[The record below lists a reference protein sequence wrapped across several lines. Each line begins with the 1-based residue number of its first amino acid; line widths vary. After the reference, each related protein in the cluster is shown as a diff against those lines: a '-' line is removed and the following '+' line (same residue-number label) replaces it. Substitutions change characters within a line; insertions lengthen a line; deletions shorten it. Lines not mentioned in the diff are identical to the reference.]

1 MKQIIGLPAVVF
13 LLICVFVPA
22 GMAAE
27 SLLPRKNA
35 VAFKL
40 GAQIYSQSAFTD
52 FWGNNS
58 GSLTGPV
65 FEFDYDRRIFNFLF
79 VDVTLGYSVAD
90 QDSTGIPLDTAS
102 STVSLSTLYLSP
114 TLKALAPLNN
124 SVFFY
129 GGIGPDIAYA
139 DSEIEITLGGTK
151 TRISDSDVALGG
163 HALVGLEWLFYKKP
177 ARDGYL
183 DAPLGLI
190 FEYKFAF
197 IPINDFD
204 QDAIDTINAGLGT
217 NFASNDFD
225 AGGHYLFIGLKWHF

>member
-1 MKQIIGLPAVVF
+1 MRQIIGLPAIV
-13 LLICVFVPA
+13 LLLVCAVVPA

-27 SLLPRKNA
+27 GFLPRKNA

-40 GAQIYSQSAFTD
+40 GAQIYNQSDYTD
-52 FWGNNS
+52 FWSNNN

-65 FEFDYDRRIFNFLF
+65 FEFDYDRRIFKFLF
-79 VDVTLGYSVAD
+79 VDVSLGYAIAD
-90 QDSTGIPLDTAS
+90 QDATGIPIDTAS
-102 STVSLSTLYLSP
+102 SSVNLNTLYLSP

-124 SVFFY
+124 SLFFY

-139 DSEIEITLGGTK
+139 SSEIEISIGGAK
-151 TRISDSDVALGG
+151 TRISDSAVGLGG

-204 QDAIDTINAGLGT
+204 QDAIDAINAGLGT
-217 NFASNDFD
+217 NFSSNDFD
-225 AGGHYLFIGLKWHF
+225 AGGHYLFVGLKWHF

>member
-1 MKQIIGLPAVVF
+1 MKQIIGVPAVA
-13 LLICVFVPA
+13 LLLVCAVVPA

-27 SLLPRKNA
+27 ELVPRKNA

-40 GAQIYSQSAFTD
+40 GAQIYNQSHFTE
-52 FWGNNS
+52 FWGIDD
-58 GSLTGPV
+58 GSLTGLV

-79 VDVTLGYSVAD
+79 VDVSLGYSTAD
-90 QDSTGIPLDTAS
+90 ENATSTPIDTAS
-102 STVSLSTLYLSP
+102 SGISLNTLTLSP
-114 TLKALAPLNN
+114 TLKAVAPLNK
-124 SVFFY
+124 SLFFY

-139 DSEIEITLGGTK
+139 SSEIEVANSGAK
-151 TRISDSDVALGG
+151 TRISDSSVALGG

-204 QDAIDTINAGLGT
+204 RDAIDAVNAGLGT
-217 NFASNDFD
+217 SFASNDFD
-225 AGGHYLFIGLKWHF
+225 AGGHFVSIGLKWHF